1 MADGGVEAVERAL
14 LLLEAFGDDKAW
26 LELREVAQRSGLNKA
41 TILRIAVSLERYG
54 HLRRDARGRF
64 ALGPSLWRLGEL
76 YRRSFDIGDLVRP
89 VLDQIVEASGETA
102 AFYVHAGE
110 KRLCLFRRNS
120 PRAARHHVEEGDQL
134 SLDQG
139 SGGHLL
145 RAFSDAEGERYEEI
159 RRQGWC
165 LSRGERDP
173 DVSGVAAPVFGA
185 DGRLIGAL
193 LISGLN
199 SRFEGSQA
207 GRHRDL
213 VVKMAAQLSESLG
226 CREQSQKERK

>member
-1 MADGGVEAVERAL
+1 MAEGGVEAVERAL
-14 LLLEAFGDDKAW
+14 TLLAAFGDDKPW
-26 LELREVAQRSGLNKA
+26 LELRELAQRSGLNKA
-41 TILRIAVSLERYG
+41 TILRIAVSLERFG

-76 YRRSFDIGDLVRP
+76 YRRSFDIADLVRP
-89 VLDQIVEASGETA
+89 VLDRIVEASGETA
-102 AFYVHAGE
+102 AFYVRAGG
-110 KRLCLFRRNS
+110 KRVCLFRRNS

-134 SLDQG
+134 PLEQG

-145 RAFSDAEGERYEEI
+145 RAFSGAEGERFEAI

-199 SRFEGSQA
+199 SRFDGAQA
-207 GRHRDL
+207 EQHRAL
-213 VVKMAAQLSESLG
+213 VVEMAARLSESLG
-226 CREQSQKERK
+226 AREEKQKATP